1 MSEPIKSSEAYVRKF
16 AFRPF
21 EGTRRGRIYRIWA
34 IAWHWWMH
42 EWNRSRA
49 VKVLIGFLIFT
60 FVITNMFIFFTKDF
74 ILNPPVGPPS
84 ATPDELLEDSLLTMV
99 RGIVSF
105 GISFFVENADGGSAE
120 FNFGGTSIFILIL
133 LVMVGSGL
141 IADDISNQTTEIYY
155 SKLERHEYVFGKFLA
170 FFIFGNIVLTFPYVF
185 EFFLLF
191 VGIGNINLLNVLP
204 ILVHV
209 IVFTEI
215 ITITY
220 SAIILAFSSLTNRRL
235 YAGLTTFML
244 IFTINMIISSLAFT
258 GDSAGFEIFLDVLT
272 LLLLTSYI
280 LLGTTE
286 IDYYSF
292 RAVETINLTDGIGIE
307 NWMILSALGLYILLG
322 FLVVVFQVY
331 WRQSND

>member
-1 MSEPIKSSEAYVRKF
+1 MNESTKSSEAYVRKF

-21 EGTRRGRIYRIWA
+21 DGTRRGRIYRIWA
-34 IAWHWWMH
+34 IAWHWWIH

-60 FVITNMFIFFTKDF
+60 FVIMNMFILFTKDF
-74 ILNPPVGPPS
+74 VLNPPIGPPTV
-84 ATPDELLEDSLLTMV
+84 TPEELLEDSLLTMV

-105 GISFFVENADGGSAE
+105 GISFFVEASDGASAE

-155 SKLERHEYVFGKFLA
+155 SKLERHEYVLGKFLA
-170 FFIFGNIVLTFPYVF
+170 FFIFGNIVLTLPYVF

-191 VGIGNINLLNVLP
+191 VGIGNIDLFSVLP
-204 ILVHV
+204 IFVHV
-209 IVFTEI
+209 FVFTEI

-244 IFTINMIISSLAFT
+244 MFTSNMIISSLAFS
-258 GDSAGFEIFLDVLT
+258 GASAGFEIFLDVLT

-292 RAVETINLTDGIGIE
+292 RGVQTINLADGVGIE
-307 NWMILSALGLYILLG
+307 NWMILGVVGLYILLG
-322 FLVVVFQVY
+322 FLVVLYQVY
-331 WRQSND
+331 WRHSNK

>member
-1 MSEPIKSSEAYVRKF
+1 MTEPTTSSEAYVRKF

-21 EGTRRGRIYRIWA
+21 DGTRRGRIYRIWA
-34 IAWHWWMH
+34 IAWHWWIH

-60 FVITNMFIFFTKDF
+60 FVITNMFVLFTKDF
-74 ILNPPVGPPS
+74 MLTTT
-84 ATPDELLEDSLLTMV
+84 TPDELLEDNLLIMV

-105 GISFFVENADGGSAE
+105 GISFFVETGDGGSAE

-155 SKLERHEYVFGKFLA
+155 SKLERHEYVIGKFLA
-170 FFIFGNIVLTFPYVF
+170 FFIFGNIILTLPYVF

-191 VGIGNINLLNVLP
+191 VGIGNIDLFNVLP

-244 IFTINMIISSLAFT
+244 MFTSNMIISSLAFS

-292 RAVETINLTDGIGIE
+292 RGIQTINLADGIGIE
-307 NWMILSALGLYILLG
+307 NWMILGILGLYILLG
-322 FLVVVFQVY
+322 FLVVVYQVY
-331 WRQSND
+331 WRHSK